1 MQERGLS
8 AYLAELIGTFLLV
21 FFITSV
27 VVLFVATGD
36 QAQFGSDFA
45 VVGLVH
51 AFLLFG
57 LIVMFGVVSGGHFNP
72 AVTLAA
78 AAIKRISPMDAAIYM
93 LAQLSGGVL
102 GALLCK
108 GLLLDEGR
116 ATHYGAAEV
125 SGLLGGNFQ
134 GAIVEAIGTFCLVL
148 VILAAV
154 FSKKSFKEWAPLAIG
169 TTLGFIVMV
178 GGPLTGGS
186 FNPARWFGPALVGNE
201 WGGVWPYLVG
211 PIVGS
216 LLAAAVFRFVLEAG
230 GPAPT
235 EPPEPVKATAEEA
248 GAAEE
253 ARAAEAAKQSRLPD
267 LSLSIEPPGAQ
278 GPAAFVVPGG
288 IDLCSSVRSV
298 RRVTF
303 SRNYTLSLSRTC
315 QCYCKYCAFATHRA
329 HIHAPEAVAAK
340 LDEAERRNAKEL
352 LVLTGERPE
361 VNAEVA
367 AKLAEWG
374 HEDFTSYVVWACE
387 RALERGILPHTN
399 LGVLEQGGPRP
410 PARGHGLSG
419 PDAGVDLR
427 AADGDRPRRARRP
440 SIRRSAWRR
449 SKPRAS

>member
-1 MQERGLS
+1 VQERGLS

-78 AAIKRISPMDAAIYM
+78 AVIKRISPADAAIYV

-108 GLLLDEGR
+108 GLLLNEGR
-116 ATHYGAAEV
+116 ASHYGAAQV
-125 SGLLGGNFQ
+125 SPILGSNFR
-134 GAIVEAIGTFCLVL
+134 GSIVEAIGTFCLVL

-154 FSKKSFKEWAPLAIG
+154 YSKKSFKEWAPLAIG

-230 GPAPT
+230 GPSPT
-235 EPPEPVKATAEEA
+235 ESPEPVKAS
-248 GAAEE
+248 
-253 ARAAEAAKQSRLPD
+253 AKKPD
-267 LSLSIEPPGAQ
+267 PPKKPEPPKPSAE
-278 GPAAFVVPGG
+278 PA
-288 IDLCSSVRSV
+288 
-298 RRVTF
+298 
-303 SRNYTLSLSRTC
+303 
-315 QCYCKYCAFATHRA
+315 
-329 HIHAPEAVAAK
+329 
-340 LDEAERRNAKEL
+340 
-352 LVLTGERPE
+352 
-361 VNAEVA
+361 
-367 AKLAEWG
+367 
-374 HEDFTSYVVWACE
+374 
-387 RALERGILPHTN
+387 
-399 LGVLEQGGPRP
+399 
-410 PARGHGLSG
+410 
-419 PDAGVDLR
+419 
-427 AADGDRPRRARRP
+427 
-440 SIRRSAWRR
+440 
-449 SKPRAS
+449 